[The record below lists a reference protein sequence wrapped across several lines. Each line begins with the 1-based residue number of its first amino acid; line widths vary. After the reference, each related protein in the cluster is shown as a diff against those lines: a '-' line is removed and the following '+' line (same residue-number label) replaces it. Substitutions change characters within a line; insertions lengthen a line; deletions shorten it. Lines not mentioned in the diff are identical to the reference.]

1 MFCSESFLAKDSSL
15 KISVQVMDIHTKKH
29 SADTYVEQGHFQKL
43 SLNTLMNHVIVLEK
57 RKGNV
62 IYKTR

>member
-1 MFCSESFLAKDSSL
+1 
-15 KISVQVMDIHTKKH
+15 MDIHTKKH

>member
-1 MFCSESFLAKDSSL
+1 
-15 KISVQVMDIHTKKH
+15 MDIHTKKH
-29 SADTYVEQGHFQKL
+29 SADTYVEQWHFQKQ
-43 SLNTLMNHVIVLEK
+43 SLNTLMNQFIMLDK